1 MRETLESWPPESHLP
16 RHISDASPNLAIK
29 KSPNMKGPIWLAA
42 GTVSEQL
49 MMCVQ
54 CKKRISEL
62 IREKAELAVVWR
74 ASPPPSP
81 RVPPKGS
88 VLKMTS
94 QPRWQRSVILKGMR
108 RLDRLAGG
116 TAHKTPRHYWNCF
129 VLSSLFLWAAFS
141 RASRT
146 LLRPLS
152 YLIDFLYIRVIVRGD
167 ASFWDAKLLR
177 PSILYRWRVK
187 LRDTSSFHCQT
198 DPVAKPHAAY
208 FSANDN
214 REVA

>member
-1 MRETLESWPPESHLP
+1 MASSWDSVRTAHDVCPMQKANQRIDQRKSGIG
-16 RHISDASPNLAIK
+16 RRLAGI
-29 KSPNMKGPIWLAA
+29 
-42 GTVSEQL
+42 
-49 MMCVQ
+49 
-54 CKKRISEL
+54 
-62 IREKAELAVVWR
+62 
-74 ASPPPSP
+74 PPPSP